1 MYRQLSSSRTGSA
14 LLCRASSHKRYN
26 SDFQLM
32 TKKAKFRKIRFKPF
46 SKDGNYNPWFD
57 TVQSRS
63 GTIFTQCIQQ
73 FSSSET
79 SRPIQNPYSQQSMS
93 STSTKNRTCWV
104 FVFWSF
110 KSRKAQ
116 PVLVSLYLKQ
126 LYFSFLLSEETN
138 SDAEA
143 FVLVFLYL
151 YAAST
156 FGYTNAWA
164 AEFTREQVKIVKQLG
179 DRKQVLVMRL
189 LRQFKR
195 RHLKGNRNF
204 CSFKKELKFLDSESK

>member
-46 SKDGNYNPWFD
+46 SKDGNHNPWFD

-73 FSSSET
+73 FPSSET
-79 SRPIQNPYSQQSMS
+79 LRPIQNAYSQQSMS

-126 LYFSFLLSEETN
+126 LYFSFL
-138 SDAEA
+138 
-143 FVLVFLYL
+143 
-151 YAAST
+151 
-156 FGYTNAWA
+156 
-164 AEFTREQVKIVKQLG
+164 
-179 DRKQVLVMRL
+179 
-189 LRQFKR
+189 KR
-195 RHLKGNRNF
+195 RTPMQKPLFSYSSTSMQHQHLGTLTPEQLNSQGN
-204 CSFKKELKFLDSESK
+204 K

>member
-73 FSSSET
+73 FPSSET
-79 SRPIQNPYSQQSMS
+79 LRPIQNAYSQQSMS

-110 KSRKAQ
+110 QSRKAQ

-126 LYFSFLLSEETN
+126 
-138 SDAEA
+138 
-143 FVLVFLYL
+143 LYL

-195 RHLKGNRNF
+195 RHLKENRNF